1 MGSKKEVS
9 HTGIVKERNK
19 EGITVSILTQA
30 GCVSC
35 QIKDNCNMSDQSE
48 KELDIKCDPLL
59 FTPGQRV
66 EVLLRATQGMNAIFL
81 GYILP
86 FIVLMAVMIV
96 TSKLTQNEGI
106 IGIAALTSLI
116 PYYLVLFVF
125 KNQIKKKF
133 TYVVKPLN

>member
-1 MGSKKEVS
+1 
-9 HTGIVKERNK
+9 
-19 EGITVSILTQA
+19 
-30 GCVSC
+30 
-35 QIKDNCNMSDQSE
+35 MSDQSE